1 MNKDD
6 LFYRLAL
13 SRVEGVGPVK
23 FKRLC
28 EQNTSLPDIFTK
40 STKQL
45 KTMFGLPDAV
55 AKNIHNFHEFDRIEQ
70 ELIFAEKHNIQ
81 ILDQTNSHYPA
92 RLKHCIDS
100 PAVLFYKGNAS
111 LNADKM
117 VAIIGTRSCTE
128 YGRKKCEEIVEEL
141 KTYQVQ
147 IVSGLAYGIDAIAHK
162 AAIKNQI
169 PTIGVVAHGLDD
181 MYPVAHRSLANDMLI
196 QGGLLSEYFSNS
208 KAEKGNFP
216 ARNRIV
222 AGLCDATLIIETDR
236 KGGSM
241 ITAEIADSYNRE
253 VFCLPGRT
261 IDPKSQGCNYLI
273 QALKG
278 QMFSSAEDI
287 AKSMGWVQKI
297 KSKPIQKQLFIELNE
312 NEQCIVDLL
321 KEVDDLHI
329 DEFYTKSSLNSSS
342 LASAILSLEMQNII
356 VVKPGKRVSL
366 LS

>member
-1 MNKDD
+1 MQKDE

-13 SRVEGVGPVK
+13 SRVEGIGPIK
-23 FKRLC
+23 FKRIC
-28 EQNTSLPDIFTK
+28 ELTPSIADIFTK
-40 STKQL
+40 SVKQI
-45 KTMFGLPDAV
+45 KMQFGLPDAV
-55 AKNIHNFHEFDRIEQ
+55 AKNIKSFEDFDRIEQ
-70 ELIFAEKHNIQ
+70 ELKFAEKNHIQ
-81 ILDQTNSHYPA
+81 ILDQADTCYPT

-100 PAVLFYKGNAS
+100 PAILFYKGQAD

-117 VAIIGTRSCTE
+117 IAIIGTRACTE

-162 AAIKNQI
+162 SAVKNQI

-181 MYPVAHRSLANDMLI
+181 MYPVAHKSLASEMLL
-196 QGGLLSEYFSNS
+196 QGGLLSEYFS
-208 KAEKGNFP
+208 KTRADKGNFP

-222 AGLCDATLIIETDR
+222 AGLTDATLIIETDR

-241 ITAEIADSYNRE
+241 ITAEIAYSYNRE

-261 IDPKSQGCNYLI
+261 IDAKSQGCNYLI
-273 QALKG
+273 QNLKA
-278 QMFSSAEDI
+278 QMFSNAADI
-287 AKSMGWVQKI
+287 AKSMGWVQKS
-297 KSKPIQKQLFIELNE
+297 KAKPIQKQLFLELNE

-321 KEVDDLHI
+321 KDVEELHI
-329 DEFYTKSSLNSSS
+329 DEFYTKSNLHSSS

-366 LS
+366 VF